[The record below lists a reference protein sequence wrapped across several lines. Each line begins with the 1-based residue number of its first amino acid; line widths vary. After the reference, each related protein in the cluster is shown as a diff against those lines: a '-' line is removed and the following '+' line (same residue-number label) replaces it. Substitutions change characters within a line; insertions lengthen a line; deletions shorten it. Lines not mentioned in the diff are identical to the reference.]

1 MQRCNLATLP
11 ENYNEQFYVS
21 HLQQWPELAL
31 VVCLPAAT
39 AADQYDDSTS
49 QSQQQWTGGPR
60 AGSASS
66 SNNKETVVAYVL
78 GKLEDRPMALED
90 SLMHDNDWQDSRWY
104 EGSTSRNKYTQQQ
117 HTRITMIPYGHVTSL
132 AVLDSFRRQGLARE
146 LMMQLHAHLA
156 WYYGH
161 KASRVGLHVRAGN
174 VAATRLYASVFGY
187 QVMERIPQYYQ
198 DGEDGLLMEMDLTNQ
213 PPRQDSTFLGNLWGR
228 KSPWK
233 NTQVLYGADDAPAV
247 DLSLPRHVGSVPS
260 SYQQQQ
266 RRQGE
271 QQEPMHMRY

>member
-31 VVCLPAAT
+31 VVCMPTVETTLEAE
-39 AADQYDDSTS
+39 
-49 QSQQQWTGGPR
+49 QQWTGGPL
-60 AGSASS
+60 AGN

-90 SLMHDNDWQDSRWY
+90 SLHHHHHDDYDNTRWY
-104 EGSTSRNKYTQQQ
+104 EGSNSRNKYTQQL

-146 LMMQLHAHLA
+146 LMMQLHAHMA

-161 KASRVGLHVRAGN
+161 KTSRVGLHVRAGN
-174 VAATRLYASVFGY
+174 VAATRLYANVFGY

-198 DGEDGLLMEMDLTNQ
+198 DGEDGLLMEMDLINQ
-213 PPRQDSTFLGNLWGR
+213 PPRQDTTFLGNLWGR

-233 NTQVLYGADDAPAV
+233 NQQVLYGAEDAPAV
-247 DLSLPRHVGSVPS
+247 DLSLPRQVGSVPS
-260 SYQQQQ
+260 DYQQQ

-271 QQEPMHMRY
+271 QAEPMHMRY